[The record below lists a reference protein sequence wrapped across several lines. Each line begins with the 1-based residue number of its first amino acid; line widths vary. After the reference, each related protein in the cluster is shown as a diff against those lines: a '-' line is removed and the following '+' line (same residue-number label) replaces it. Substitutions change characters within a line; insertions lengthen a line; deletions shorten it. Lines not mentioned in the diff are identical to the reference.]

1 MCDDSVNVFFL
12 TNYEKE
18 AISMKIVYPI
28 CCGVDVHKTFLVA
41 TIITSKGITPHYSK
55 KRFSTFNNSIL
66 QFKQWLIDNNCFD
79 MCMESTGKYWVPVHN
94 LLEDTIRITI
104 ANPKWVR
111 AIKGNK
117 DDTKDSKWIGDLF
130 RLGLVPGSYIPQK
143 PIRILREY
151 TRYRSKLVS
160 CKSSEKN
167 RFQNAFTVC
176 NVALDAV
183 VSDMFGKSATNIT
196 DYLISSD
203 SFDPE
208 YCASLLQKSLKKK
221 ASSVIES
228 IEGYQITQEQK
239 ERIVMV
245 RSHLNYINNSID
257 RLDKALG
264 KIVKPYES
272 TIELLCTIPGVDRQ
286 SAITIISEIGTDMSQ
301 FSNSKR
307 LCCWAGLTPS
317 NNESAGKKKSV
328 RITRA
333 GVYLKPALVQ
343 VAHAAV
349 KSDKSPYYK
358 IKYER
363 IYKRRGK
370 KRAIIAIARMILT
383 AIYHMFTTG
392 EEFNPCDLYKIDM
405 PTEMQ
410 NKQKEKAIKEAVR
423 FLIAQGVIQDSDISI
438 QESNH

>member
-1 MCDDSVNVFFL
+1 
-12 TNYEKE
+12 
-18 AISMKIVYPI
+18 MKIVYPI